1 MNAQNVISLQF
12 QRLPCLKLKTMA
24 VVFDYEKT
32 GRRGAILDRAAICV
46 SGLCLAQCL
55 LLPVLVLITPWVS
68 LGVLS
73 DELFHLALLG
83 VILPLSLLAFVQ
95 GYSIHRDVRMLGPG
109 LVGLVTVVM
118 AAVLHG
124 RVLDDFATAMVTSL
138 GGILLIGAHWFNLRL
153 RRRACLRTKA

>member
-1 MNAQNVISLQF
+1 MLYHCISDS
-12 QRLPCLKLKTMA
+12 LKPDSMA
-24 VVFDYEKT
+24 AVFDDEKT
-32 GRRGAILDRAAICV
+32 GRKGAIFDRAAICV

-55 LLPVLVLITPWVS
+55 LLPVLLFVTPLIS
-68 LGVLS
+68 LGVLG

-83 VILPLSLLAFVQ
+83 VILPLSVAAFAQ

-109 LVGLVTVVM
+109 LAGLVTVVM

-124 RVLDDFATAMVTSL
+124 RVLDDFATAMLTSL

-153 RRRACLRTKA
+153 RRRACLRAKA